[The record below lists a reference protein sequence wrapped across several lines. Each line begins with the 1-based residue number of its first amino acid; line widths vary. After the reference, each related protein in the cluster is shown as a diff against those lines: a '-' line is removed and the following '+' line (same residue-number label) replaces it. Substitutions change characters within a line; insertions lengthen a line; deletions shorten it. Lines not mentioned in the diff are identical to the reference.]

1 MNFKSRKP
9 KAEGEEMLVYT
20 EIGITLKHVVTR
32 TYSFPFNRA
41 FPGLPS
47 FPGGPG
53 GPTMP
58 RPLFRP
64 FPPEN
69 MRESTLGDNLKE
81 QHYYPRMAKRVIIY
95 KPKK

>member
-20 EIGITLKHVVTR
+20 EIGITLTHMVTR

-41 FPGLPS
+41 FPRLPS

-58 RPLFRP
+58 RPVFRP
-64 FPPEN
+64 FPPE
-69 MRESTLGDNLKE
+69 RERKHERKYLK
-81 QHYYPRMAKRVIIY
+81 R
-95 KPKK
+95 

>member
-1 MNFKSRKP
+1 
-9 KAEGEEMLVYT
+9 MLVYT
-20 EIGITLKHVVTR
+20 EIGITLKHMVTR

-69 MRESTLGDNLKE
+69 MRESTWSDNLKE
-81 QHYYPRMAKRVIIY
+81 QHNYPRME
-95 KPKK
+95 KKSNNIQTQKVAREPLIPIFRS